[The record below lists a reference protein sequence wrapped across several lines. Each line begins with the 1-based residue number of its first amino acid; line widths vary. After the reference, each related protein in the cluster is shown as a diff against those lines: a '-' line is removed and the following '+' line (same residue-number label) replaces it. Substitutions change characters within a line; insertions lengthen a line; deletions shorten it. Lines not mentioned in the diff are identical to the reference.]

1 MSGVTQSFSVLKIFN
16 YKKEQ
21 EVRILRIFTDKD
33 KAIEYVNLMANEN
46 CKKHEQLY
54 INKMKDNDFLIDI
67 FGFNNNSLWYP
78 IYTIFIATSYV
89 EDDLEISEQNGND
102 NEKNKKSDKGIDFSR
117 GWVYAIYETEL
128 EKE

>member
-1 MSGVTQSFSVLKIFN
+1 MAVTVNSFTVLKIFN

-21 EVRILRIFTDKD
+21 EVRVLRSFTNKE
-33 KAIEYVNLMANEN
+33 KAIDYINLLANEHTT
-46 CKKHEQLY
+46 KHEKLY

-67 FGFNNNSLWYP
+67 FGYNNNSLWYP

-89 EDDLEISEQNGND
+89 DDEVDTENKNND
-102 NEKNKKSDKGIDFSR
+102 TEKNNKKSENVDFSR

-128 EKE
+128 ELD